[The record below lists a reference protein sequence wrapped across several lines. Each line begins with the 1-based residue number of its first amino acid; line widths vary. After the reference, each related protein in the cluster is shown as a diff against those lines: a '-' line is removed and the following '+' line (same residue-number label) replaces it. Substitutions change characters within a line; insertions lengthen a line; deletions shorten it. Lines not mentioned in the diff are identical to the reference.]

1 MKKSTNLD
9 KLYDIPYEEMEMDTL
24 ENIEELKNAEFLED
38 YYNDFN
44 GFGKDLTELI
54 KKA

>member
-1 MKKSTNLD
+1 MKKATNLE
-9 KLYDIPYEEMEMDTL
+9 KLYDILYEEMEMDTL

-38 YYNDFN
+38 YHNDFN
-44 GFGKDLTELI
+44 EYGKDLTELI